1 MCVRKQGTTLWI
13 SIDPGGVHT
22 AVLCADNVHYG
33 ATVDDFSFDL
43 VSKCMFRFE
52 QRKDIVRYINCFT
65 ETYRTQR
72 IIIEDFKLQER
83 KASDQINS
91 RFETVKVIE
100 RITVA
105 CERLGL
111 THLIKIQQPMERL
124 SVKTCPPAH
133 DAFLHDDAG
142 SDYRHYWASYQHL
155 RYYLLTRHR
164 NVCALEPFHC
174 PTCGYFLHGDSTACW
189 NCNVKLN
196 RKHEART

>member
-1 MCVRKQGTTLWI
+1 MFI
-13 SIDPGGVHT
+13 AIDPGGVHT

-33 ATVDDFSFDL
+33 ANIDEFTFELCHKQMILFKERSTLETLLDVLSADL
-43 VSKCMFRFE
+43 L
-52 QRKDIVRYINCFT
+52 D
-65 ETYRTQR
+65 R

-111 THLIKIQQPMERL
+111 THLIKIQQPSQRH
-124 SVKTCPPAH
+124 SARHCPPAH
-133 DAFLHDDAG
+133 DTFLHSGAG
-142 SDYRHYWASYQHL
+142 NDFKHYYAAYQHL
-155 RYYLLTRHR
+155 RYYLLATNR
-164 NVCALEPFHC
+164 NVRNLEPFHC
-174 PTCGYFLHGDSTACW
+174 PTCGYFLHGDSVECW

-196 RKHEART
+196 SKHEVRA